1 MRESNADLDSGL
13 HLKDST
19 DNALCAFSTVY
30 IYKKIYMYI
39 YILERKPVA

>member
-1 MRESNADLDSGL
+1 MHKSNADLDSGL

-30 IYKKIYMYI
+30 TYKNIYMYV